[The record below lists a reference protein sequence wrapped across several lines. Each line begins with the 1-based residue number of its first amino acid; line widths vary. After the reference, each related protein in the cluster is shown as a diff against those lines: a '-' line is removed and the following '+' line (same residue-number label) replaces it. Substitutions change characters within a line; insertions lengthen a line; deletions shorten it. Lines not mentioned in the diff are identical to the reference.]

1 MKRVLAMMLAVV
13 MLLGLTACGEKT
25 DPTQS
30 AKPTSGSSETK
41 APGNDDSQETEAP
54 KKELVTFTLTGYNTQ
69 AGLDYED
76 DFLKYFE
83 EKFNVDMQVMNNE
96 KDGHAE
102 RFGLQASGGT
112 LSNLS
117 MWNGFGLG
125 GYYEYVDQ
133 GLFKALPEGWEEKW
147 PNLYFMVEKSGL
159 LDYLTVDG
167 AVYAIPH
174 TIYGLKT
181 VAKNVTYHN
190 CLYVRGDW
198 LKQVGM
204 EAVAEDGC
212 ITLAELRAYLEA
224 VAKANLCSKP
234 VIGAAH
240 GDLMNMFLDGYGLP
254 RNDFVNDGDGFV
266 WTPTREGYAEMLG
279 TAQEWY
285 QDDLIDLDFYTK
297 ARNDYLTEFATGQT
311 AALFHDGTP
320 VHSTKI
326 YTQMTQADA
335 SRSAEDIV
343 PLLVVKED
351 GIIRPNVTTNYWMGS
366 VISPETDDETMERI
380 LDILDY
386 VCTVEGSIICQV
398 GIPNVDWKYD
408 ENGKVVNVAWSND
421 KYNSR
426 SAIYMLGWCA
436 DDFALSGLDT
446 ASLNMDC
453 WEKSMKLYQL
463 RDEAEDKDIYQYP
476 YEYAIFN
483 GESKKVYSGALKLSN
498 FFAQF
503 LTGNEDAE
511 TAVKAFIED
520 NRTNWEPLL
529 NDINK

>member
-1 MKRVLAMMLAVV
+1 MEDRIISDFPSCLPSASAFSLSIIFSSHFCIYFTPAFSLALIR
-13 MLLGLTACGEKT
+13 LTHAWFCFIR
-25 DPTQS
+25 S
-30 AKPTSGSSETK
+30 FFLVSSNK
-41 APGNDDSQETEAP
+41 
-54 KKELVTFTLTGYNTQ
+54 
-69 AGLDYED
+69 
-76 DFLKYFE
+76 
-83 EKFNVDMQVMNNE
+83 
-96 KDGHAE
+96 
-102 RFGLQASGGT
+102 
-112 LSNLS
+112 NLS
-117 MWNGFGLG
+117 TN
-125 GYYEYVDQ
+125 Q
-133 GLFKALPEGWEEKW
+133 
-147 PNLYFMVEKSGL
+147 
-159 LDYLTVDG
+159 
-167 AVYAIPH
+167 
-174 TIYGLKT
+174 
-181 VAKNVTYHN
+181 
-190 CLYVRGDW
+190 
-198 LKQVGM
+198 
-204 EAVAEDGC
+204 
-212 ITLAELRAYLEA
+212 
-224 VAKANLCSKP
+224 LCGS
-234 VIGAAH
+234 
-240 GDLMNMFLDGYGLP
+240 
-254 RNDFVNDGDGFV
+254 
-266 WTPTREGYAEMLG
+266 
-279 TAQEWY
+279 
-285 QDDLIDLDFYTK
+285 
-297 ARNDYLTEFATGQT
+297 QT

-326 YTQMTQADA
+326 YTQMTQTDA
-335 SRSAEDIV
+335 SRSADDIV

-421 KYNSR
+421 KYNSG

-476 YEYAIFN
+476 YEYAIFD